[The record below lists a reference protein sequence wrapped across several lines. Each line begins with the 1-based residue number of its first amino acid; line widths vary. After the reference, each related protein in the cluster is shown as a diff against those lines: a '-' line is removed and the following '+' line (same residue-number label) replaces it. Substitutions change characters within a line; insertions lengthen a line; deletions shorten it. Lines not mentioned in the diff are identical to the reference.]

1 MRNEQTA
8 NRQRAGLNFGPLCH
22 ETKNP
27 TYPVA
32 LILDLAQCATQTENM
47 AHIYLTF
54 DFGKDEEKAQQARH
68 KLDAWKQAFRLD
80 KKMQGKFDRKEDG
93 AASPVKEDA
102 GLADEGSRHPQKAG
116 QAAKGAKGKAK
127 AEAKAD
133 PEPAKLASSTAEIRL
148 ILLLALP
155 NHEKLTEQRL
165 LKRIS
170 TEEPF
175 ASASPKTIREAD
187 AEFAKLD
194 SRFQELE

>member
-1 MRNEQTA
+1 MRVCLRTRSLNTPI
-8 NRQRAGLNFGPLCH
+8 RQMLCGP
-22 ETKNP
+22 
-27 TYPVA
+27 
-32 LILDLAQCATQTENM
+32 ILDLRADGKQTENM

-93 AASPVKEDA
+93 VAQGTAAPAPVAKEK
-102 GLADEGSRHPQKAG
+102 P
-116 QAAKGAKGKAK
+116 AKTAVAKSAKGKAK
-127 AEAKAD
+127 AEATAD
-133 PEPAKLASSTAEIRL
+133 PEPAKLASSSAEIKL
-148 ILLLALP
+148 ILLLALS

-175 ASASPKTIREAD
+175 ASASPKTIRQAD
-187 AEFAKLD
+187 AGFAEVD
-194 SRFQELE
+194 SRFEELE

>member
-1 MRNEQTA
+1 
-8 NRQRAGLNFGPLCH
+8 
-22 ETKNP
+22 
-27 TYPVA
+27 
-32 LILDLAQCATQTENM
+32 M

-93 AASPVKEDA
+93 AASPVKEEA
-102 GLADEGSRHPQKAG
+102 GLAGEGSRHPQKAG
-116 QAAKGAKGKAK
+116 QNPALQKEMAGKATAAKGAGKAK
-127 AEAKAD
+127 AGAKAES
-133 PEPAKLASSTAEIRL
+133 EPAKLASSSAEIKL

-155 NHEKLTEQRL
+155 NHEKFTEQRL

-175 ASASPKTIREAD
+175 ASASPKTIRKAD
-187 AEFAKLD
+187 AGFAELD